1 MISFEEDLKQ
11 VINRHSAEAP
21 SGTPDYILAK
31 LLTDTLKTFNEVV
44 GLRAEWRG
52 ETLET
57 PKKTSFTLEDVRQ
70 MVCAH
75 CHEPLSDGKHDLSH
89 PTFGHK

>member
-52 ETLET
+52 ETVET
-57 PKKTSFTLEDVRQ
+57 PTKTKLTIDQVQQ
-70 MVCAH
+70 MVCAY
-75 CHEPLSDGKHDLSH
+75 CSDPLFDGKHDLSH
-89 PTFGHK
+89 PKFGHK